1 MNRGI
6 NDQGDLPTVFLEQL
20 YQAITTNE
28 IKIKDAAMMPGHK
41 QDGAASYAA
50 KPSRSKLFL
59 HESAAMV
66 RDGQE
71 AFKMNAKR
79 KSTYFSSR
87 NVEHVRPMFESTWCA
102 LLAACASVME
112 DRAEAPSSVTS
123 LSLRGFSNAVHI
135 ASEFGMTTERDAFV
149 TMLAKYTYLESTRA
163 MARRNVDSFS
173 ALVQVALSDGNHLG
187 ASWAQILKCLSEFQ
201 RLHMIGT
208 GAKRDAQL
216 FFPTPSPPNP
226 TSTTTVSTT
235 STSVGT
241 KLLSPA
247 RCSEHRILQ
256 AARPRHTSG
265 RAREISLS
273 AVDEFNSSA
282 MLLQV
287 DVVAIDRIF
296 SSSAALAPEAIVH
309 FVTYLCAVSREE
321 LASCVDPQ
329 VYSLQKLVEIA
340 YYNMSRVRLVWARI
354 WEVLGDFFTEVG
366 QHPNPSIAMYAVD
379 SLRQLSTKFLEKDEL
394 LNYSFQREFLRP
406 FVDLMGLTSSN
417 EMKDFILGCLD
428 HMVRSRAKS
437 IRSGWWPMLQVLSLS
452 ANEVAFCV
460 AQSGFDILETMVNEH
475 FEHLPEHDAAEC
487 AACLSSFLYQ
497 PYHELLALRAAAVI
511 TAFATHFR
519 STCSGAVGADA
530 MCSGG
535 PADDLL
541 EENVRSAEEATSF
554 VGASASD
561 SKLWPLLQ
569 ALAKGA
575 GDRRLDVRTASVQ
588 ALFDMLDNELSAA
601 GAPSL
606 EWRAR
611 AFREVLLPIF
621 DVIPQEVDAVL
632 SKQAAEWASGTGL
645 GALQAIERSYCAA
658 YRERSP
664 SVSTPELLEEVVA
677 LLVRCLQ
684 QRHTPALAHVAAEAF
699 LHLVK
704 ETGASFSQEAW
715 TSVCGELRSCFQA
728 GPIMPL
734 QTLIEVSP
742 CTCLVAEVSHRVE
755 EEAPAG
761 SGPHELQVLLLS
773 TVYQLLE
780 KSHALMKPADIDG
793 LLSCIH
799 GMYERA
805 HRIVSDAMGGVHIGT
820 EELEK
825 CIHIQLESMAFY
837 LQVLFSFFSKLAPGL
852 TPTARLA
859 PRSLGTEAHS
869 PLICGQAEYRL
880 VSFCLH
886 VLRDY
891 LATQETAMSGGNT
904 ASLAAQ
910 VLHELT
916 PSVVIL
922 LQGIL
927 DLHECQFVRHL
938 PGFYPLF
945 VDLMHCDSR
954 EIRQTLR
961 DIFSLRI
968 GTVLHD
974 KQRD

>member
-1 MNRGI
+1 
-6 NDQGDLPTVFLEQL
+6 
-20 YQAITTNE
+20 
-28 IKIKDAAMMPGHK
+28 
-41 QDGAASYAA
+41 
-50 KPSRSKLFL
+50 
-59 HESAAMV
+59 
-66 RDGQE
+66 
-71 AFKMNAKR
+71 
-79 KSTYFSSR
+79 
-87 NVEHVRPMFESTWCA
+87 
-102 LLAACASVME
+102 
-112 DRAEAPSSVTS
+112 
-123 LSLRGFSNAVHI
+123 
-135 ASEFGMTTERDAFV
+135 
-149 TMLAKYTYLESTRA
+149 
-163 MARRNVDSFS
+163 
-173 ALVQVALSDGNHLG
+173 
-187 ASWAQILKCLSEFQ
+187 
-201 RLHMIGT
+201 
-208 GAKRDAQL
+208 
-216 FFPTPSPPNP
+216 
-226 TSTTTVSTT
+226 
-235 STSVGT
+235 
-241 KLLSPA
+241 
-247 RCSEHRILQ
+247 
-256 AARPRHTSG
+256 
-265 RAREISLS
+265 
-273 AVDEFNSSA
+273 
-282 MLLQV
+282 
-287 DVVAIDRIF
+287 
-296 SSSAALAPEAIVH
+296 
-309 FVTYLCAVSREE
+309 
-321 LASCVDPQ
+321 
-329 VYSLQKLVEIA
+329 
-340 YYNMSRVRLVWARI
+340 
-354 WEVLGDFFTEVG
+354 
-366 QHPNPSIAMYAVD
+366 
-379 SLRQLSTKFLEKDEL
+379 
-394 LNYSFQREFLRP
+394 
-406 FVDLMGLTSSN
+406 MGLTSSN

-460 AQSGFDILETMVNEH
+460 AQSGFDILETMVNDH

-487 AACLSSFLYQ
+487 AACLSSFLHQ

-677 LLVRCLQ
+677 LLVCLLLLTHAFCLLALSGFCPASVSQPRQSLRGRACPHPGGPAHPPRSLSTSAPFQVRCLQ

-799 GMYERA
+799 GM
-805 HRIVSDAMGGVHIGT
+805 
-820 EELEK
+820 
-825 CIHIQLESMAFY
+825 
-837 LQVLFSFFSKLAPGL
+837 
-852 TPTARLA
+852 
-859 PRSLGTEAHS
+859 
-869 PLICGQAEYRL
+869 
-880 VSFCLH
+880 
-886 VLRDY
+886 
-891 LATQETAMSGGNT
+891 
-904 ASLAAQ
+904 
-910 VLHELT
+910 
-916 PSVVIL
+916 
-922 LQGIL
+922 
-927 DLHECQFVRHL
+927 
-938 PGFYPLF
+938 
-945 VDLMHCDSR
+945 
-954 EIRQTLR
+954 
-961 DIFSLRI
+961 
-968 GTVLHD
+968 
-974 KQRD
+974 